1 MPVQFLSDS
10 DHDRLNR
17 FPEDITQADLDHF
30 FWLSPDDRH
39 AILGLRGDR
48 NQLGFALF
56 LCCLRY
62 LGFFPEHLSKLP
74 CSVVEYVA
82 VQLQMSADTLSFYG
96 KRTSTRAQPPATG
109 TGYFRLPSCIP
120 LRSPGIRAMAVGTGL
135 RT

>member
-10 DHDRLNR
+10 DHDRLNH
-17 FPEDITQADLDHF
+17 FPEEITQADLDRF

-39 AILGLRGDR
+39 AVLGLRGDHNR
-48 NQLGFALF
+48 LGFALF

-82 VQLQMSADTLSFYG
+82 VQLQVPVDALYLYG
-96 KRTSTRAQPPATG
+96 KRSSTQRNHQ
-109 TGYFRLPSCIP
+109 RQ
-120 LRSPGIRAMAVGTGL
+120 V
-135 RT
+135 